1 MITDSINQARGMGAS
16 SDDILNEVYK
26 QNPNLQ
32 HSIDSARGL
41 NADSDTI
48 LNEITKQNTIQQP
61 EKPGLFGT
69 IKNIFS
75 SRAESAGQIA
85 DNTDV
90 SGRNDTLNPFVS
102 KGKNSLLSGAIQE
115 TGNAIGAGGEIA
127 GAVATPVVK
136 TLLQTDVNLAKGAYN
151 LFAPGY
157 IKDLVSKVGE
167 KAAQM
172 DIVPKL
178 QALGVKTA
186 SDWQDFSKKHP
197 VLSGNISGLV
207 NIASILP
214 IGKAVD
220 LGVDA
225 LKTGSTAAK
234 DLAKS
239 LLPDAEKQATKALS
253 LNPSELKEVNTKRL
267 NWLSEDSLS
276 SGETKQGLFTPK
288 TYTMPKQ
295 VKQLA
300 TEFKDVLVGTPEK
313 VIQNATEL
321 GKGFRQKVLSL
332 FTGSEKAINRDTF
345 LNKVKSAIA
354 NDSETIYS
362 TVKEQQ
368 QVASKAVANLSKH
381 ITTGTNKGIEEGLA
395 KWYSESKNASGLLS
409 NANKVIQKVVKDT
422 VKSTLPAEKAALYDT
437 YKTKMAKLYDVQ
449 EIMKAKVKASIGKST
464 VQNIANKLKVPAGVI
479 GAWEGGKRLLTG
491 QW

>member
-48 LNEITKQNTIQQP
+48 LNEITKQNTAP
-61 EKPGLFGT
+61 AKKTSFFGDLFNTAKQDYSNITATKNAGMAAAGT
-69 IKNIFS
+69 SIPKQLLAAGTGVLAAGAEPIKL
-75 SRAESAGQIA
+75 GW
-85 DNTDV
+85 D
-90 SGRNDTLNPFVS
+90 
-102 KGKNSLLSGAIQE
+102 
-115 TGNAIGAGGEIA
+115 AIGKAIAPIVTPIAEKSAKEVAQNKIDHPELYGGTSNIA
-127 GAVATPVVK
+127 KDDAQVAK
-136 TLLQTDVNLAKGAYN
+136 LKQG
-151 LFAPGY
+151 
-157 IKDLVSKVGE
+157 VSDWATE
-167 KAAQM
+167 HPQASE
-172 DIVPKL
+172 
-178 QALGVKTA
+178 ALGAALNYA
-186 SDWQDFSKKHP
+186 S
-197 VLSGNISGLV
+197 V
-207 NIASILP
+207 LP

-220 LGVDA
+220 LGTDA

-288 TYTMPKQ
+288 TYTMPNQ

-362 TVKEQQ
+362 TDKEQQ

-395 KWYSESKNASGLLS
+395 KWYSESKNDSGLLS
-409 NANKVIQKVVKDT
+409 NANQVIQKVVKDT